1 MVLMRMLPSRS
12 FPNSFRKIF
21 DGFSIR
27 NAIRFE
33 AALIRSVCPGIFNSG
48 IKDFL
53 NYREILDFFKND
65 VKLIKKSADI
75 DNEVHEKPFAKKQ
88 FGIYVERLSGHFL

>member
-1 MVLMRMLPSRS
+1 MRMLLSKS
-12 FPNSFRKIF
+12 FPNSFRKTY

-27 NAIRFE
+27 KAIRFE
-33 AALIRSVCPGIFNSG
+33 AALIRSVCPGEFDNG

-53 NYREILDFFKND
+53 NYREILDFLKSD

-75 DNEVHEKPFAKKQ
+75 DNEVHEKPFAKNDS
-88 FGIYVERLSGHFL
+88 GYHVERLSGHYL